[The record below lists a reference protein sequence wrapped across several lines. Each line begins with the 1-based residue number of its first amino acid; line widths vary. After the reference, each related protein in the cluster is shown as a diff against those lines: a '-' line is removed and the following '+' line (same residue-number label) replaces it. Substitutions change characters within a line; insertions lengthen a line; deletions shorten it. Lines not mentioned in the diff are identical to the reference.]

1 VTPVPTRKESR
12 SQVHQIKC
20 NGFLTKP
27 IQLQHSIRQ
36 GCPLS
41 VLLYS
46 LVAEPLAQLIITDRH
61 ITGII
66 TPAQRHIK
74 IVQFAD
80 DTNLF
85 LKNSEQVDSVI
96 THLDTFCRASG
107 ARVNTEKSQIMF
119 CGSVARPP
127 NIWGF
132 EEAQES
138 VKVLGVYIGSDAA
151 AARDKSWE
159 DLLAKLPGQF
169 RLWKMW
175 GLTLRGKV
183 VMTNSLILSKLTHTL
198 AVHDLPNAVLAKI
211 NNLITTFLW
220 KGKSN
225 LVAHRTIIDDYKKGG
240 LNLIDIHTKKSA
252 LRNKIIIKHLDKNNK
267 RCGKIFSHNSLKKS
281 AA

>member
-1 VTPVPTRKESR
+1 MGYKSSNREAASDTVT
-12 SQVHQIKC
+12 
-20 NGFLTKP
+20 
-27 IQLQHSIRQ
+27 Q

-41 VLLYS
+41 ALLYS
-46 LVAEPLAQLIITDRH
+46 LAAEPLAQLIITDRH
-61 ITGII
+61 ITGIT

-138 VKVLGVYIGSDAA
+138 IKVLGVYIGSDAA

-159 DLLAKLPGQF
+159 GLLAKLPGQF
-169 RLWKMW
+169 GLWKMR

-183 VMTNSLILSKLTHTL
+183 VVTNSLILSKLTHTL
-198 AVHDLPNAVLAKI
+198 AVHDLPNAILAKI

-220 KGKSN
+220 KGKRSSTN
-225 LVAHRTIIDDYKKGG
+225 TRSLSFLSQIRHSDKDWSTQKTPHHTVRRATWCMQ
-240 LNLIDIHTKKSA
+240 LNA
-252 LRNKIIIKHLDKNNK
+252 ARNAQI
-267 RCGKIFSHNSLKKS
+267 ST
-281 AA
+281 